1 MIYRGRVVETLPGQR
16 AWVIVPPL
24 GGQDP
29 IEVPV
34 VPYDLS
40 PGEGVLVG
48 DLSTRGADLV
58 VLGRENELQR
68 FPEWGELVGVPAE
81 FPPAPHGHA
90 WGEISGKPA
99 SYPPSAHGHTW
110 GEISGAPAT
119 YPPSAHTH
127 DWATGITGK
136 PSTFAPSAHTHLW
149 ADLTDKPATFSPS
162 AHTHPATGIS
172 DSTATGRALLT
183 AADAAAARAA
193 AGLDRVNNTNDAEKP
208 ISTATQQALNAK
220 SDTSHTHSYSSV
232 AGLDPTPI
240 AVTFANGWTNFNST
254 AYSAMKSV
262 RSAPGSVTLA
272 GMPKPGTI
280 AEGVVLASVHADH
293 RPAKDAYMACV
304 ARTSV
309 PSNIACLLV
318 VRAANGNVEVFGA
331 PSTTSYLC
339 IGLSYVLANG

>member
-24 GGQDP
+24 AGQDP
-29 IEVPV
+29 VEVPV

-110 GEISGAPAT
+110 TEISGKPAT
-119 YPPSAHTH
+119 YPADAHTH
-127 DWATGITGK
+127 TWDSVTGK
-136 PSTFAPSAHTHLW
+136 PLAFP
-149 ADLTDKPATFSPS
+149 P
-162 AHTHPATGIS
+162 TGHVHGVSDIS
-172 DSTATGRALLT
+172 DSTPIGRGLVIAQT
-183 AADAAAARAA
+183 AASARSTIGAMDAARTFTKADVGLGAVDNTADADKPLSNAA
-193 AGLDRVNNTNDAEKP
+193 V
-208 ISTATQQALNAK
+208 SALSGKAD
-220 SDTSHTHSYSSV
+220 SGHTHSYASI
-232 AGLDPTPI
+232 AGVDPAPLN
-240 AVTFANGWTNFNST
+240 VTFQNSWSNFNNTADYGRLKTVANG
-254 AYSAMKSV
+254 
-262 RSAPGSVTLA
+262 PGSITLS

-280 AEGVVLASVHADH
+280 SDGVVIGSVHADH
-293 RPAKDAYMACV
+293 RPNRHQYLGCV
-304 ARTSV
+304 VRTTV
-309 PSNIACLLV
+309 PSQVQAMLVIRHTTGNIELYGL
-318 VRAANGNVEVFGA
+318 
-331 PSTTSYLC
+331 PSTTSYLA
-339 IGLSYVLANG
+339 IGLSYVKDGS